1 MFASYPKNMRKH
13 LMHLRQLVFDAAS
26 ETDGVGEIEE
36 TLKWG
41 EPSYLV
47 KGGST
52 IRMDWKNK
60 NPDQYAVY
68 FNCKSKLVDTFREV
82 YGDKFKFEGNRAIV
96 FSDTDKVPDEALK
109 HCFSMSL
116 TYHKIKNIPLL
127 GA

>member
-1 MFASYPKNMRKH
+1 MY
-13 LMHLRQLVFDAAS
+13 LRQLVFDAAS
-26 ETDGVGEIEE
+26 ETDGVGEVEE

-68 FNCKSKLVDTFREV
+68 FNCKTSLIETFREL
-82 YGDKFKFEGNRAIV
+82 YGDKFNFEGNRAII
-96 FSDTDKVPDEALK
+96 FSDHDPIPDEVLK
-109 HCFSMSL
+109 HCFSLSL
-116 TYHKIKNIPLL
+116 TYHKIKNLPLL